1 MKDNWEALVN
11 AIVLKAVDDYRKA
24 RRRVRRFPGQKGA
37 QEMIREVERFFRSR
51 WFMALTDT
59 DGRMILEQ
67 LGGGEAERPQC
78 GMKRSESPMS
88 NRAMRANASSATIT
102 N

>member
-11 AIVLKAVDDYRKA
+11 AIVLKAVEDYRKA

-37 QEMIREVERFFRSR
+37 QAMIREVEIFFRSR
-51 WFMALTDT
+51 WFLMLTDT

-67 LGGGEAERPQC
+67 LRKEVA
-78 GMKRSESPMS
+78 
-88 NRAMRANASSATIT
+88 
-102 N
+102 